1 MTYHVPETRRTRWVA
16 ISVLWV
22 LVLLWLVD
30 WISVWPPITGRH
42 SIWDWLL
49 VISGPLFAAL
59 VVVPGR
65 RLAVAWRA
73 GLAAAGSWLLTVAL
87 AVFPAHDALWLW
99 GFMET
104 GALLILL
111 GVTAR
116 RVQPMSLAVALCSVL
131 GLAIIALPLRVA
143 DQVVV
148 AAIFTIVMAWCV
160 AIALILGGY
169 VRSADMRRAQTV
181 TRVQQAERLE
191 LARELH
197 DFVAHH
203 VTGIVVQAQA
213 ARTIL
218 ATAPHQVD
226 GILSAIET
234 AGTETLDSMRRLVRV
249 LREQDPRTVRSGE
262 LYAELADLVAD
273 FARGGGPEPTV
284 RVTGAA
290 RKARLAPEVEVS
302 VHRVVQESL
311 TNVRRHA
318 PGAALVTVG
327 IDVANALLAVEVCNS
342 APAQRVT
349 VPVGGLGGLGL
360 VGLAER
366 VQAVE
371 GRFSAGPAVDGGW
384 RVLARFPILDTVDG

>member
-1 MTYHVPETRRTRWVA
+1 MRRTRGVA
-16 ISVLWV
+16 IGVLWLV

-42 SIWDWLL
+42 SVWDWLL
-49 VISGPLFAAL
+49 VVCGPVFAAL

-65 RLAVAWRA
+65 GLTVAWRA

-87 AVFPAHDALWLW
+87 AVFPSHDALSLW
-99 GFMET
+99 GFLET

-116 RVQPMSLAVALCSVL
+116 RVQPLSLAVVLCSVL
-131 GLAIIALPLRVA
+131 GLAIVALPLRVA
-143 DQVVV
+143 HHVVDAV
-148 AAIFTIVMAWCV
+148 IYTIVMAWCV

-169 VRSADMRRAQTV
+169 VRSVDMRRVQTV
-181 TRVQQAERLE
+181 ARVQQAERLE

-203 VTGIVVQAQA
+203 VTGIIVQAQA

-218 ATAPHQVD
+218 ATAPNEVE
-226 GILSAIET
+226 GILNAIET

-249 LREQDPRTVRSGE
+249 LREQDSRTVRPGE
-262 LYAELADLVAD
+262 LYTELADLVAD

-284 RVTGAA
+284 HVTGAA
-290 RKARLAPEVEVS
+290 RNVRLAPEAEIS

-327 IDVANALLAVEVCNS
+327 VDVSNAQLAVEVCNS
-342 APAQRVT
+342 APAERGA

-366 VQAVE
+366 VEAV
-371 GRFSAGPAVDGGW
+371 GGVFTAGTVTGGGW
-384 RVLARFPILDTVDG
+384 RVLACFPVLDTIEG